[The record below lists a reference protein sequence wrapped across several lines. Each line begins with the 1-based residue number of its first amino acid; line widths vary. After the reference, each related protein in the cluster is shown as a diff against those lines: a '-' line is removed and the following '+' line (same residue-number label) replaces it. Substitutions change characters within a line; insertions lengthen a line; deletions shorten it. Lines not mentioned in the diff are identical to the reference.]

1 MNRKI
6 YISLFIAIL
15 FSYIR
20 YYFINITYPIYPCN
34 SIQCNWN
41 CAIIIVIFI
50 IGLFILKIPFIKL
63 SILTALFILMREIYK
78 AIILYNYKEYQ
89 NINNYLGIKPIYNSI
104 VFFIFIYMFTLYF
117 L

>member
-1 MNRKI
+1 
-6 YISLFIAIL
+6 
-15 FSYIR
+15 
-20 YYFINITYPIYPCN
+20 
-34 SIQCNWN
+34 
-41 CAIIIVIFI
+41 
-50 IGLFILKIPFIKL
+50 
-63 SILTALFILMREIYK
+63 MREIYK